1 MIKYSYALT
10 DQEEIIHVDSITPET
25 KNTYKYYCLGCGKEL
40 IPRLGK
46 VRQNHFAHKVQQD
59 MSSCSIETYLHHTAK
74 ILLYDSIKTKIA
86 DQDPLYLNYSVENHC
101 AACHY
106 PKEGYSDCFLTST
119 NEKYNLLAHY
129 NNVQLEKRA
138 ATFIPDLSLTR
149 IDGDRIFIEIAVTHK
164 SSDKKITSGNKIIE
178 ITIKEN
184 EDLEHLSGNEINP
197 SLLETRCINF
207 NFKNRFVPIKR
218 EECPYGNKNV
228 FIVYTNGKAVLLDNL
243 TNPRYY
249 SLKHKAWFY
258 YRELEGI
265 YDTAE
270 TFIACVEA
278 AFEEGVKIKN
288 CYLCRYHGY
297 QTSFGIESMHV
308 FCKFK
313 RINVS
318 NSNKASECEYYRADR
333 SSFYSKTH

>member
-10 DQEEIIHVDSITPET
+10 DQEEIIHADSITPENRKT
-25 KNTYKYYCLGCGKEL
+25 CKFYCLGCGNEL

-46 VRQNHFAHKVQQD
+46 VRQKHFAHKVQQD
-59 MSSCSIETYLHHTAK
+59 LSLCSIESYLHHTAK
-74 ILLYDSIKTKIA
+74 ILLYDTIKTKIA

-101 AACHY
+101 VACHY
-106 PKEGYSDCFLTST
+106 PEEGYSDCFLATT

-129 NNVQLEKRA
+129 NHVQLERRA
-138 ATFIPDLSLTR
+138 ATFIPDLSLIR
-149 IDGDRIFIEIAVTHK
+149 KDGDRIFIEIAVTHT

-178 ITIKEN
+178 IIIKSE
-184 EDLEHLSGNEINP
+184 EDLEYLPGNAINP
-197 SLLETRCINF
+197 STLETRCINF
-207 NFKNRFVPIKR
+207 NFKDRFVPIKR
-218 EECPYGNKNV
+218 KECPYGNKNV
-228 FIVYTNGKAVLLDNL
+228 FIVHTNGKAVFLNNL
-243 TNPRYY
+243 TNPEYY
-249 SLKHKAWFY
+249 SLKRKAWFY
-258 YRELEGI
+258 YRELNGI

-270 TFIACVEA
+270 AFIACVEA

-297 QTSFGIESMHV
+297 QKSFGIESMHV

-318 NSNKASECEYYRADR
+318 NSNEASECEYYRADR